1 MNKNAIIEELRKI
14 KERYKDKIIKIG
26 IFGSLARDEYNQ
38 ESDIDVVIEQKYPDL
53 FLLGRIKVELE
64 EKFNKHVDII
74 RLRNDINP
82 FLKKRIER
90 DSIYV

>member
-1 MNKNAIIEELRKI
+1 MNREVIIKELQKI
-14 KERYKDKIIKIG
+14 KEKYKDKIIKIG
-26 IFGSLARDEYNQ
+26 IFGCVVRNKYNK
-38 ESDIDVVIEQKYPDL
+38 ESDIDVVIEQKYLDL
-53 FLLGRIKVELE
+53 FLLGRIKIELE
-64 EKFNKHVDII
+64 EKFNKNVDII

>member
-1 MNKNAIIEELRKI
+1 MKKEDIIEELLKV
-14 KERYKDKIIKIG
+14 KERYKDKIVKIG
-26 IFGSLARDEYNQ
+26 IFGSVARDEYNQ

-53 FLLGRIKVELE
+53 FLLGRIKIELE

-74 RLRNDINP
+74 RLRDNINP
-82 FLKKRIER
+82 FLKKRLER